1 MNERVI
7 IPLGGIG
14 TLVLE
19 RQAFD
24 AALAAGQSL
33 YPLRAAKWEAAIGEP
48 LLDSEQVGAQLSIP
62 AKWIEQAAR
71 EGRIPALVS
80 GRYRRFKRSEVEETI
95 RAARGADPRA
105 RHKQS

>member
-19 RQAFD
+19 REAFD
-24 AALAAGQSL
+24 AALAAGQL
-33 YPLRAAKWEAAIGEP
+33 FYPLPSASREQVISEP
-48 LLDSEQVGAQLSIP
+48 LLDSQQLSAQLGIP
-62 AKWIEQAAR
+62 ATWIEQAAR
-71 EGRIPALVS
+71 EGRIPVLEF

-95 RAARGADPRA
+95 RAARRRGSR
-105 RHKQS
+105 